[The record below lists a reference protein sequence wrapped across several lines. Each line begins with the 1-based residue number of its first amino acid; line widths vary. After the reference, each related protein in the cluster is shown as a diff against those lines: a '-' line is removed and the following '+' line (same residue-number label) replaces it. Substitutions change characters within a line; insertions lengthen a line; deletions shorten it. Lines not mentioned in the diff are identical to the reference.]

1 MDFMLDRIHKAQTL
15 CNAACE
21 KMGRQINIMEVCGT
35 HTVAIF
41 RNGIRSTLPKRLKLL
56 TGPGCPVCV
65 TDQGY
70 IDTVL
75 QLADRDDCVIATYG
89 DMVRVPGKG
98 GSLETRCTKADVKVV
113 LSSEDALQLAK
124 DNPDKTVVFVAVGFE
139 TTAPATAVVVKEAAA
154 GSIDNF
160 CILSGHKLVVPAMR
174 ALLSGKNHNIDAFL
188 CPGHVSVIIGYRAFA
203 EIVESFGRPCVVA
216 GFEPLQIIEGLGE
229 ICQQLSAGKA
239 ELKSVYPAVVTEQ
252 GNITAQKIIAE
263 CFEPV
268 DGYWRGLGKIKKST
282 LKLKDKYSRFDSLKR
297 FNITETQGE
306 DTSGC
311 RCGEVLCG
319 LIEPPECGLFGKS
332 CTPLEPVGPCMVS
345 SEGACAA
352 WFKYGGIR
360 TSGDQDIRRP
370 GFRSNENKQTQ

>member
-1 MDFMLDRIHKAQTL
+1 MLDRIHKAQSL

-75 QLADRDDCVIATYG
+75 QLADRDDCLIATYG

-98 GSLETRCTKADVKVV
+98 GSLETKHTKADVRVV

-124 DNPDKTVVFVAVGFE
+124 DNPNKIVVFVAVGFE

-203 EIVESFGRPCVVA
+203 EVVEHFSRPCVVA

-229 ICQQLSAGKA
+229 ICQQLSSGKA
-239 ELKSVYPAVVTEQ
+239 ELKSVYTAVVTEQ
-252 GNITAQKIIAE
+252 GNTTAQKIINE

-268 DGYWRGLGKIKKST
+268 DGYWRGLGKIEKST
-282 LKLKDKYSRFDSLKR
+282 LKIKDKYSRFDALKR
-297 FNITETQGE
+297 FNITETPGE

-332 CTPLEPVGPCMVS
+332 CTPQAPVGPCMVS

-352 WFKYGGIR
+352 WFKYGQKR
-360 TSGDQDIRRP
+360 KD
-370 GFRSNENKQTQ
+370 E